1 MTVSAGSPFWQMA
14 LLFFAVVFLLF
25 EAWRGWRAGV
35 VRTAINL
42 LALVVSGV
50 LAVVAGR
57 VVAGFFGGLE
67 SPSGLGAAL
76 VLGGGLGLVVFFLI
90 WLVGA
95 LLFKRTAHHGS
106 GLFRLFWGG
115 GGALVGIV
123 TGLFLLWGGIT
134 LIRTLGSLAEGRAE
148 TAVKKSQPASPVA
161 KGLVTLKESLELGQ
175 AGEFVRSIDVLPT
188 EVYELIVQIARV
200 TSDQEA
206 MLRFIEYPGIQQ
218 LMNNQKIADLLADPE
233 VLAAAEKR
241 NFLALMSN
249 KALREAV
256 EDPALAEQLKAI
268 DLREALK
275 QAVAKPTPRPAP
287 TPSQLP

>member
-1 MTVSAGSPFWQMA
+1 MTVSTGSPFWQAA

-42 LALVVSGV
+42 LALVVSGF
-50 LAVVAGR
+50 LAVMVGQVA
-57 VVAGFFGGLE
+57 AGIFGGMD
-67 SPSGLGAAL
+67 SPAGMGAA
-76 VLGGGLGLVVFFLI
+76 VVIGGGVGFVVFVGI

-95 LLFKRTAHHGS
+95 LLFKRTEHHNS
-106 GLFRLFWGG
+106 GIFRLFWGG
-115 GGALVGIV
+115 GGALLGIL
-123 TGLFLLWGGIT
+123 TGLFLLWGGIS
-134 LIRTLGSLAEGRAE
+134 LIRTMGALAEGRAE
-148 TAVKKSQPASPVA
+148 TSARKSQPAPPVA

-175 AGEFVRSIDVLPT
+175 AGEFVRSVDVLPA
-188 EVYELIVQIARV
+188 EAYEIIVQIARV

-241 NFLALMSN
+241 NFIALMSN
-249 KALREAV
+249 PALRKAV
-256 EDPALAEQLKAI
+256 EDPALAEQLKTI

-275 QAVAKPTPRPAP
+275 QAVAKPTPRSAP
-287 TPSQLP
+287 TPLQSP